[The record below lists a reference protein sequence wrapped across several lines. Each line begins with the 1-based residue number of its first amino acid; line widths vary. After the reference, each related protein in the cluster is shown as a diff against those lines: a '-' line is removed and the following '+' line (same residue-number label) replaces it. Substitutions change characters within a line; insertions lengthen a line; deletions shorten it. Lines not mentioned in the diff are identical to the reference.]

1 MKTNDVSNISFQLTL
16 ACPMADTWCD
26 CLSRQSSS
34 YRRLITAL
42 YARLES
48 RLRSRSEIRKQYD
61 DFLREYRELNHMK
74 LVTEEW
80 VPRFKP
86 VYIPHR
92 AVIRDASDTTKLRV
106 VFNAS
111 SKTRG
116 GTSLNDHLSFGPKLQ
131 QDLPAIIARWR
142 QWRYM

>member
-1 MKTNDVSNISFQLTL
+1 VTTFQDSLVAIGDSL
-16 ACPMADTWCD
+16 PIA
-26 CLSRQSSS
+26 
-34 YRRLITAL
+34 TAL

-48 RLRSRSEIRKQYD
+48 RLRSRPEIHKQYD

-74 LVTEEW
+74 LMTKEW
-80 VPRFKP
+80 LPRFKP

-92 AVIRDASDTTKLRV
+92 AVIRDASSTIKLRV

-116 GTSLNDHLSFGPKLQ
+116 GTSLNDHLSIGPKLQ
-131 QDLPAIIARWR
+131 QDLPTIIARWR
-142 QWRYM
+142 YVYVAT